1 MQAFE
6 REGAGSPLVLLHG
19 TNSSRGIWV
28 PILPQLTVHR
38 DVIVIDLPGHGES
51 APTSLTPAGF
61 AQDLSETFDALGL
74 KAPAVVGHSVGG
86 WVALEL
92 AKLGRAGAVL
102 ALAPAGLWRKHSP
115 WLTDLGLQANWHLGR
130 LLPGAAERSLR
141 SRGGRRVA
149 LGSISA
155 RPGDVPYD
163 VAVATAR
170 AAATSDHFPAH
181 FKQTRVLRFEGGL
194 EISADVPVRIIWG
207 TRTASPSPVDPASP
221 RSCRIMPRLRRGAT
235 AVIW

>member
-1 MQAFE
+1 MLAFD
-6 REGAGSPLVLLHG
+6 REGTGPPLVLLHG
-19 TNSSRGIWV
+19 TNSFRGIWV
-28 PILPQLTVHR
+28 PILPQLTVYR
-38 DVIVIDLPGHGES
+38 AVIAIDLPGHGGS
-51 APTSLTPAGF
+51 APSSLTPAGF
-61 AQDLSETFDALGL
+61 AHDLLETFDALGL

-115 WLTDLGLQANWHLGR
+115 WLTDLALQANWHLGR
-130 LLPGAAERSLR
+130 LVPGVAERSLR
-141 SRGGRRVA
+141 SHLGRRVA
-149 LGSISA
+149 LSSVSA

-181 FKQTRVLRFEGGL
+181 FKQTRVLRFEG
-194 EISADVPVRIIWG
+194 P
-207 TRTASPSPVDPASP
+207 
-221 RSCRIMPRLRRGAT
+221 
-235 AVIW
+235 